1 MKKVTLALTVLLSL
15 GLAACSSNQNDNA
28 YNGEI
33 LFSSYEG
40 NNLKLTVR
48 KNDCK
53 RPDGPLE
60 DIVVSHSYDSHLV
73 VGACVR
79 VSSDEN
85 GTSVTNISRKR
96 SSSWLSRTSKN

>member
-1 MKKVTLALTVLLSL
+1 MKKVTLAFAVLLSL
-15 GLAACSSNQNDNA
+15 GLAACSSNKNDNA
-28 YNGEI
+28 YHGEV

-40 NNLKLTVR
+40 DGLKLTIR
-48 KNDCK
+48 KNDCE